1 MTAVT
6 TNTSPWAVDSNTAFT
21 NRNLAETSAK
31 SNASIDMNGF
41 LRLLTTQMQH
51 QDPFQPMDNNQMV
64 TQMAQ
69 MSSLA
74 SQSQSTSLLSQI
86 ADSVSG
92 ARLSDAAGWIGKS
105 MLVESNIATP
115 DRTGA
120 YAGEIALGADASNV
134 SIDLVDASGKVVQS
148 FDLGAQSKGNVPFF
162 WDGRDDAGNM
172 IGGQA
177 LQVKVRGAT
186 PAGIATWASIAAVQS
201 PASGG
206 NAQLMTALGN
216 FSPEDALRL
225 G

>member
-6 TNTSPWAVDSNTAFT
+6 TTSSPWAVDASTSFT
-21 NRNLAETSAK
+21 NQNLAETTAK

-41 LRLLTTQMQH
+41 LTLLTTQMQH

-64 TQMAQ
+64 AQMAQ

-74 SQSQSTSLLSQI
+74 SQAESTSLLTKI

-92 ARLSDAAGWIGKS
+92 SRLSDAAGWIGKS

-120 YAGEIALGADASNV
+120 YAGEIALGEAASSV
-134 SIDLVDASGKVVQS
+134 SIDLVNANGDIVQT
-148 FDLGAQSKGNVPFF
+148 FDLGAQPAGNIPFF
-162 WDGRDDAGNM
+162 WDGRDEAGNV
-172 IGGQA
+172 IGGEA
-177 LQVKVRGAT
+177 LQVKVRGASSS
-186 PAGIATWASIAAVQS
+186 AVATWASIAAVQS

-206 NAQLMTALGN
+206 NAQLITPLGN

>member
-6 TNTSPWAVDSNTAFT
+6 TTSSPWAVDASTSFT
-21 NRNLAETSAK
+21 NQNLAETTAK

-41 LRLLTTQMQH
+41 LTLLTTQMQH

-64 TQMAQ
+64 AQMAQ

-74 SQSQSTSLLSQI
+74 SQAESTSLLTKI

-120 YAGEIALGADASNV
+120 YAGEIALGEAASSV
-134 SIDLVDASGKVVQS
+134 SIDLVNANGDVVQT
-148 FDLGAQSKGNVPFF
+148 FDLGAQPAGNIPFF
-162 WDGRDDAGNM
+162 WDGRDEAGNV
-172 IGGQA
+172 IGGEA
-177 LQVKVRGAT
+177 LQVKVRGASSS
-186 PAGIATWASIAAVQS
+186 AVATWASIAAVQS

-206 NAQLMTALGN
+206 NAQLITPLGN